1 MFTESDY
8 EKLHQIM
15 AESPEK
21 KELLT
26 RLLESHR
33 MDISTISHEIR
44 NPLTLVYSTLQMIE
58 ASNPEVLD
66 IRHWSDLHSDIEY
79 MKQLLE
85 ELSAYNNS
93 QRLSL
98 ASTDFDIFLK
108 KIALSF
114 ASSIIETDIEFVS
127 RIDPGLLVMPADS
140 IKLTEVLLNLLGNA
154 RDAVLA
160 SSDVAY
166 VNDSID
172 TDTNHN
178 TSPIVVCTDNS
189 KCTPDIPRIKLNAY
203 ATDSELIIS
212 ISDNGCGI
220 TPEHLD
226 SIFQPFVTYKATG
239 TGLGLP
245 LARKIIQA
253 HGGTLTVRSG
263 MRLSG
268 DGMRTIFTITLPI
281 CENCQQKS

>member
-58 ASNPEVLD
+58 ASNPEVQN

-85 ELSAYNNS
+85 ELSAYNNG

-98 ASTDFDIFLK
+98 SSTDFDIFLK

-127 RIDPGLLVMPADS
+127 RIEPGLPVMPADS
-140 IKLTEVLLNLLGNA
+140 IKLREVLLNLLGNA
-154 RDAVLA
+154 RDAVLIRQSEGSNNSGSGSKSERSY
-160 SSDVAY
+160 SSDTNTKPLYSPQIRFHAY
-166 VNDSID
+166 R
-172 TDTNHN
+172 NHSN
-178 TSPIVVCTDNS
+178 LVVS
-189 KCTPDIPRIKLNAY
+189 V
-203 ATDSELIIS
+203 
-212 ISDNGCGI
+212 SDNGCGI
-220 TPEHLD
+220 EPERLHT
-226 SIFQPFVTYKATG
+226 IFEPFVTYKSSG

-245 LARKIIQA
+245 LSRRIAEA
-253 HGGTLTVRSG
+253 HGGSLTVHSEPDSSNCQVRTTFTLTIPVSCASS
-263 MRLSG
+263 M
-268 DGMRTIFTITLPI
+268 
-281 CENCQQKS
+281 